1 VTQIKYF
8 PFLFRALFATSL
20 LPGRLV
26 CRKTRTGSALM
37 TDATYFRD
45 QPRSIYQHS
54 IYQQSGSN
62 WTVLM
67 GGAATMFAMATLAAV
82 LWV

>member
-1 VTQIKYF
+1 
-8 PFLFRALFATSL
+8 
-20 LPGRLV
+20 
-26 CRKTRTGSALM
+26 M
-37 TDATYFRD
+37 TDATYFRND
-45 QPRSIYQHS
+45 TRPG
-54 IYQQSGSN
+54 YQQPASN